1 MSAKVKLTIIQGS
14 TIGKEY
20 IFEERTTC
28 IIGRHRDCKPRLPS
42 DEQHRTISRYHCL
55 LDINP
60 PDIKVRDFAS
70 KNGTYVNG
78 KKIGQRQS
86 EHLSETTTKNNF
98 PEYELKSGDQIQ
110 LGNTIF
116 QVSLEEETEM
126 PPEMLDQP
134 KTWQEKTVKLS
145 TLRPSLGDSTLTKI
159 PGYTALNLLGKGGCG
174 EVYLARNNYTQ
185 ELIALKTML
194 PEITNNPNAINRFLR
209 EIENTKALNHPNVV
223 QLKDYHYSDR
233 LFFFTLEYCNGGSI
247 WNLMQD
253 HGCRLSVDVA
263 VPIILQALDGLE
275 YAHNAEIPYVK
286 KADGSLSIGR
296 GLVHRDIKPA
306 NIFLSNNVDNSTVVK
321 IADYGLAKAF
331 DLAGLSG
338 QTITGN
344 KGGTFPFMP
353 RQQMIDFKYVKP
365 EVDVWAMAAT
375 LYNMLTGVYP
385 RDFVGKDPIL
395 TVLQTKPVPIR
406 QRNLSIPKS
415 LAEVIDLAL
424 IDEPEIYFKTAKEFK
439 QALLS
444 SYQHFP

>member
-1 MSAKVKLTIIQGS
+1 MSVKVKLTIIQGS
-14 TIGKEY
+14 LIGKEF

-28 IIGRHRDCKPRLPS
+28 IIGRHKDCYPRLPS
-42 DEQHRTISRYHCL
+42 DEQNLTISRYHCL

-60 PDIKVRDFAS
+60 PDVRVRDFGS
-70 KNGTYVNG
+70 RNGTYING
-78 KKIGQRQS
+78 KKIGQRQP
-86 EHLSETTTKNNF
+86 EHTPETAAKIQF
-98 PEYELKSGDQIQ
+98 PEYDLKSGDQIQ

-116 QVSLEEETEM
+116 QVSIEVETEI
-126 PPEMLDQP
+126 PPEMANSDQVC
-134 KTWQEKTVKLS
+134 QQKTVEIS
-145 TLRPSLGDSTLTKI
+145 TNSQNLNNYNLI
-159 PGYTALNLLGKGGCG
+159 FIHGYTTIKLLGKGGCG
-174 EVYLARNNYTQ
+174 EVYLARNNRTK
-185 ELIALKTML
+185 ELVALKTML
-194 PEITNNPNAINRFLR
+194 PEVATHPRAINLFLR

-223 QLKDYHYSDR
+223 KLKSSSYSDR

-247 WNLMQD
+247 WSLMQR
-253 HGCRLSVDVA
+253 HGFRLSFDVA
-263 VPIILQALDGLE
+263 LPIILQALEGLE
-275 YAHNAEIPYVK
+275 YAHNAEIPYIK
-286 KADGSLSIGR
+286 KADGSFGKGR

-306 NIFLSNNVDNSTVVK
+306 NIFLSNINNSTVVK

-338 QTITGN
+338 QTMTGN

-406 QRNLSIPKS
+406 KRNIAIPQS

-439 QALLS
+439 QALLGS
-444 SYQHFP
+444 

>member
-1 MSAKVKLTIIQGS
+1 MSAQVKLTIIQGS
-14 TIGKEY
+14 LIGKEF
-20 IFEERTTC
+20 IFEERTIC
-28 IIGRHRDCKPRLPS
+28 IIGRHQDCNLRLPS
-42 DEQHRTISRYHCL
+42 DEQHRTISRYHSI

-60 PDIKVRDFAS
+60 PDVRVRDFGS
-70 KNGTYVNG
+70 RNGTYVNG
-78 KKIGQRQS
+78 KKIGQRQPHHTP
-86 EHLSETTTKNNF
+86 EEAAKIQF
-98 PEYELKSGDQIQ
+98 PEYDLKSGDKIK
-110 LGNTIF
+110 LGQTIF
-116 QVSLEEETEM
+116 QVSIEAETEM
-126 PPEMLDQP
+126 PPEMVSIP
-134 KTWQEKTVKLS
+134 KTSLVETVELS
-145 TLRPSLGDSTLTKI
+145 LSPPRLGSNNLMTI
-159 PGYTALNLLGKGGCG
+159 PGYRTIKLLGKGGCG
-174 EVYLARNNYTQ
+174 EVYLARNNSTQ
-185 ELIALKTML
+185 KLIALKTML
-194 PEITNNPNAINRFLR
+194 PEVATHPQAINRFVR
-209 EIENTKALNHPNVV
+209 EIENTKALNHKNVV
-223 QLKDYHYSDR
+223 RLKDYSYSDSQ
-233 LFFFTLEYCNGGSI
+233 FFFTLEYCNGGSI
-247 WNLMQD
+247 LNLLER
-253 HGCRLSVDVA
+253 CAYRLSINMA
-263 VPIILQALDGLE
+263 VPIILQALDGLD

-286 KADGSLSIGR
+286 KADGSFGKGK

-306 NIFLSNNVDNSTVVK
+306 NIFLSNINSSTVVK

-406 QRNLSIPKS
+406 KRNIAIPQS

-439 QALLS
+439 HALLGS
-444 SYQHFP
+444 VF